1 MSPSE
6 PPASGSVGRRRRSSE
21 PGDVPAGR
29 PRRGQADASA
39 AAEDDG
45 QSRRT
50 GGRRRAGGRR
60 KKEARRGRPLL
71 FALAGV
77 LVVALIG
84 VGVVFYLR
92 SGSEEGG
99 SSPVRTRP
107 AAYQVVD
114 SGNMNTVLATR
125 EADSRVL
132 NEGELFER
140 RNTEISSQSLEFA
153 LRDSD
158 LTEDCSQAV
167 WGQDARDAL
176 AAADCVQAG
185 RATYVSDTYF
195 GVAAV
200 FNLGDVEG
208 SRAVAAAMA
217 EPEDAAGGEGE
228 DAEAAPE
235 TGFVVPPSGEEPFN
249 RLGEGYSAADAIIS
263 GHYLVVVWVQP
274 TGSESV
280 EDRVSLSS
288 PLVALANFR
297 DPLYRRMVDLRGDE
311 SAEGTDGTTEG
322 AVPDGTGT
330 TEGTTGGT
338 VPEGTTD
345 GTGTGTGT
353 TDGTGTTEG
362 TVPDGTGT
370 TGTE

>member
-1 MSPSE
+1 M
-6 PPASGSVGRRRRSSE
+6 
-21 PGDVPAGR
+21 
-29 PRRGQADASA
+29 
-39 AAEDDG
+39 
-45 QSRRT
+45 
-50 GGRRRAGGRR
+50 
-60 KKEARRGRPLL
+60 
-71 FALAGV
+71 GV

-99 SSPVRTRP
+99 SSPVQARP

-114 SGNMNTVLATR
+114 SGNMNTLLASR
-125 EADSRVL
+125 EDDSRVL
-132 NEGELFER
+132 NQSELFER
-140 RNTEISSQSLEFA
+140 SNAEISSQSLEFT

-158 LTEDCSQAV
+158 LSEDCSQAV
-167 WGQDARDAL
+167 WGQDVRDAL

-217 EPEDAAGGEGE
+217 EPEDAAEGGEE

-235 TGFVVPPSGEEPFN
+235 IGFVVPPSGEDPFD
-249 RLGEGYSAADAIIS
+249 RLGAGYSAADAIVS

-280 EDRVSLSS
+280 EERVSLSS

-297 DPLYRRMVDLRGDE
+297 DPLYRRMVNLREDE

-322 AVPDGTGT
+322 TVPD
-330 TEGTTGGT
+330 
-338 VPEGTTD
+338 
-345 GTGTGTGT
+345 GT

-362 TVPDGTGT
+362 TTEGTVPDGTVPDGTTDGTGTTEGTIPDGTTDGTGT